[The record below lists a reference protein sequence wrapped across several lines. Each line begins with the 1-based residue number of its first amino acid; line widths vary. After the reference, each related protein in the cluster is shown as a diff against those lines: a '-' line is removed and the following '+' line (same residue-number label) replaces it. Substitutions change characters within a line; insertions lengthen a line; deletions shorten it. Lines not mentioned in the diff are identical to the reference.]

1 MLAGL
6 RLRPRLLL
14 AFGCLLLLQVAAAGF
29 GLLQLHTLHALDEQ
43 EARLVE
49 VRAAVSDWNAQT
61 RLNVA
66 RALSLAKAGS
76 PPEMARWAEGE
87 MKATTQSIS
96 AVQKRV
102 EGYMATAEEKSRMET
117 VAGTRKAYVDMRG
130 ELLKR
135 LADPEKKAA
144 AEAEIDSR
152 LLPAAQA
159 YLAALQEV
167 AKAAEAALVDG
178 QQQREAAMQR
188 AKLLL
193 PLIAGLALV
202 LGAVLALLLAR
213 SILVPVQQARAV
225 AGAIAGGDLAVD
237 VPAGRSDELGELLA
251 SLAAMQDGLR
261 TMVRSIRAG
270 TEEVGGASSQIAAGN
285 QDLSA
290 RTERAASNL
299 QETTA
304 AVGGL
309 EESLRG
315 SASQAGQARS
325 LADEAAGVARQ
336 GGEVVGQVVRTM
348 DAIQEASGRIADI
361 TRVIDG
367 IAFQTNLL
375 ALNAAVEAARA
386 GEHGR
391 GFAVVA
397 GEVRGLSTRSADA
410 AREIRGLIEDSVA
423 RVQQGAKLAGD
434 AGATMQRIQERV
446 QQVNAAIAG
455 ISQAV
460 EGQAGGLGQI
470 HAAVLQ
476 LDEITQQNAALVEQA
491 AAAAQSLH
499 GQADGLNRLV
509 SRFRMPARA

>member
-6 RLRPRLLL
+6 RLRTRLLL
-14 AFGCLLLLQVAAAGF
+14 AFGCLLLLQVVAATSGV
-29 GLLQLHTLHALDEQ
+29 LQLRQLHALDQAES
-43 EARLVE
+43 RFVE
-49 VRAAVSDWNAQT
+49 VRSAVADWNAQT

-76 PPEMARWAEGE
+76 PPEMARWAGGE
-87 MKATTQSIS
+87 MKATTEQINGLQ
-96 AVQKRV
+96 ARV
-102 EGYMATAEEKSRMET
+102 EQFMQTPEEKARMEA
-117 VAGTRKAYVDMRG
+117 VARTRKAYVDLRG

-135 LADPEKKAA
+135 LADPDTKAA
-144 AEAEIDSR
+144 AQADVDTR

-167 AKAAEAALVDG
+167 AVAADKAHAVQL
-178 QQQREAAMQR
+178 QLRNQAMQQ
-188 AKLLL
+188 AQVLL
-193 PLIAGLALV
+193 PTIAGIALV
-202 LGAVLALLLAR
+202 LGALLAVLIAR
-213 SILVPVQQARAV
+213 SILVPVRQAQQV
-225 AGAIAGGDLAVD
+225 AGAIAGGDLAVT
-237 VPAGRSDELGELLA
+237 VPQGRRDELGELLG
-251 SLAAMQDGLR
+251 SLATMQDGLR
-261 TMVRSIRAG
+261 TMVREIRTG
-270 TEEVGGASSQIAAGN
+270 TEGVGSASSQIAAGN

-309 EESLRG
+309 EEALRG
-315 SASQAGQARS
+315 SAGQAGQARS

-336 GGEVVGQVVRTM
+336 GSEVVGQVVRTM
-348 DAIQEASGRIADI
+348 DEIQASSGRIAEI

-410 AREIRGLIEDSVA
+410 AREIRGLIEASVS
-423 RVQQGAKLAGD
+423 RVQQGAQLATD
-434 AGATMQRIQERV
+434 AGTTMQRILDRV

-455 ISQAV
+455 ISQSV
-460 EGQAGGLGQI
+460 DGQAGGLSQI
-470 HAAVLQ
+470 HTAVLQ
-476 LDEITQQNAALVEQA
+476 LDEITQQNAALVEEA

-509 SRFRMPARA
+509 SRFRMPTHA